1 MFPRGAVSVGVSV
14 PAYRYRMA
22 ATTAAGN
29 EALVRRIVEEVWN
42 RGNLDLVDEL
52 YGEKFV
58 GHVLGDDDL
67 LLGPGGYRAWVQ
79 RTRTEF
85 PDLRV
90 TLDEVLA
97 SEALVCGQ
105 WTLTGTNEGD
115 LGSLGLPPTGRSVE
129 YSGLFI
135 ARVETGEVVEEW
147 NVGDSYTALVQ
158 LGLLSEPEDE

>member
-1 MFPRGAVSVGVSV
+1 
-14 PAYRYRMA
+14 MA
-22 ATTAAGN
+22 ATIVDENA
-29 EALVRRIVEEVWN
+29 ALVRRVVREIWN
-42 RGNLDLVDEL
+42 RGDLDLVDDL
-52 YGEKFV
+52 YDERFV
-58 GHVLGDDDL
+58 GHVLGEDDL

-79 RTRTEF
+79 RIRTEF

-105 WTLTGTNEGD
+105 WTLTGTNEGE

-135 ARVETGEVVEEW
+135 ARIEDGLMAEEW
-147 NVGDSYTALVQ
+147 NVADSYTALQQ
-158 LGLLSEPEDE
+158 LGLLPEGLVG